1 MTAVMTAAAPAW
13 SADGLMPTAVAT
25 PQLIQGGMG
34 VGISGW
40 RLARAVSSLGQLG
53 VVSGTGLDTL
63 FVRRLEDG
71 DADGSLRRAMADFP
85 LPEVC
90 AKVLDRFFRPDGRPA
105 GQPYRALSKFRLGVG
120 RFRQQITVLAS
131 FVEVRLAR
139 QGHAEQV
146 GINLLTKVQ
155 LPNLATLYGAML
167 AGVDLVLMG
176 AGIPREIPHALDQ
189 LAAGRPAAIRLDVE
203 GDPAGD
209 GERVTLDPRELG
221 FGSTPLR
228 RPHFLAIVSSS
239 SLATLLARKAQG
251 TVDGFVVEKPTAGG
265 HNAPPRGGAICN
277 ERGEPVYG
285 ARDEADLDR
294 IRELGR
300 PFWLA
305 GGATSPG
312 HVHAARA
319 RGAAGVQVGTLFA
332 FCRESGLA
340 PELRRRGLELVRSG
354 APDVFTDPAASPTG
368 FPFKILRLDGTLA
381 EPGRRAARRRVCDL
395 GYLATPY
402 RRPDGALGYR
412 CAAEPV
418 ETFVAKGG
426 ERAATAGRV
435 CLCNALLATAAHPQ
449 SRPGGEVEPP
459 LVTCGAELAALGE
472 LAGRGGDYSAAD
484 VVEFL
489 LGARRDA
496 VPASAAATG
505 AA

>member
-1 MTAVMTAAAPAW
+1 MTAVMPAAAPAW
-13 SADGLMPTAVAT
+13 SADGLMPTAVAI
-25 PQLIQGGMG
+25 PELIQGGMG

-40 RLARAVSSLGQLG
+40 RLARAVASLGQLG

-90 AKVLDRFFRPDGRPA
+90 AKVLDRFFHPDGRPA

-120 RFRQQITVLAS
+120 RFRQQVTVLAS

-139 QGHAEQV
+139 QGHAHPV
-146 GINLLTKVQ
+146 GINLLTKIQ

-176 AGIPREIPHALDQ
+176 AGIPREIPNALDQ
-189 LAAGRPAAIRLDVE
+189 LAAGRPAAMRLDVE
-203 GDPAGD
+203 GDRTGD

-228 RPHFLAIVSSS
+228 RPRFLAIVSSS
-239 SLATLLARKAQG
+239 SLATLLARKAHG
-251 TVDGFVVEKPTAGG
+251 SVDGFVVENASAGG
-265 HNAPPRGGAICN
+265 HNAPPRGEADRN

-285 ARDEADLDR
+285 TRDRIDLER
-294 IRELGR
+294 IRELGL

-305 GGATSPG
+305 GGASSPARID
-312 HVHAARA
+312 AARA
-319 RGAAGVQVGTLFA
+319 LGAAGVQVGTLFA

-340 PELRRRGLELVRSG
+340 PDLRRRGLDLVRSG
-354 APDVFTDPAASPTG
+354 TPDVFTDPAASPTG
-368 FPFKILRLDGTLA
+368 FPFKVLRLDGTLSD
-381 EPGRRAARRRVCDL
+381 PDLVAARRRVCDL

-402 RRPDGALGYR
+402 RRPDGSVGYR

-426 ERAATAGRV
+426 ERAATTGRV
-435 CLCNALLATAAHPQ
+435 CLCNALLATAGHPQ
-449 SRPGGEVEPP
+449 RRPAGDVEPSI
-459 LVTCGAELAALGE
+459 VTTGAELSALRA
-472 LAGRGGDYSAAD
+472 LSARDGDYSAAD
-484 VVEFL
+484 VIDFL
-489 LGARRDA
+489 LGAQRGA
-496 VPASAAATG
+496 VPASAGATG
-505 AA
+505 VA